1 MNIVV
6 ATTLRSDMAVT
17 PTIYTLP
24 RPAKL
29 DHSRSALYVPKY
41 AHSAVFPPSV
51 PAQFGL
57 RLNFR
62 GAVLVPIFNTTRP
75 GRRAGFFIGRISVVE
90 FNQETRKFCRYPKCR
105 SKLPAPVSNAREAFC
120 TRGCHK
126 QFYRS
131 RCFVC
136 EGPMERKTE
145 RQLICG
151 KRKCRNGLQGRSLPL
166 GRYGTG
172 DVISPLKKPVNKG
185 PKQALKPD
193 RPRSWRS
200 FRGGIVGP
208 TRVIEA
214 EVIARRV
221 WREVVSPDGVGCYVT
236 SLRQQEAIDQPEEY
250 RSYQYR
256 GCDVPRRTA
265 AHTVPVN

>member
-1 MNIVV
+1 
-6 ATTLRSDMAVT
+6 
-17 PTIYTLP
+17 
-24 RPAKL
+24 
-29 DHSRSALYVPKY
+29 
-41 AHSAVFPPSV
+41 
-51 PAQFGL
+51 
-57 RLNFR
+57 
-62 GAVLVPIFNTTRP
+62 
-75 GRRAGFFIGRISVVE
+75 
-90 FNQETRKFCRYPKCR
+90 
-105 SKLPAPVSNAREAFC
+105 
-120 TRGCHK
+120 
-126 QFYRS
+126 
-131 RCFVC
+131 
-136 EGPMERKTE
+136 MERKTE

-172 DVISPLKKPVNKG
+172 DVISPSKKPVNKG

-236 SLRQQEAIDQPEEY
+236 SLRQQEARNTDPINIVVVTFLAEQQLTQY
-250 RSYQYR
+250 RSTKA
-256 GCDVPRRTA
+256 GSVPA
-265 AHTVPVN
+265 VQPI